1 MSIRVAREFQHR
13 WSCFFATSY
22 TLELELFDN
31 FLFRRLGERP
41 LNATVLCDFDRL
53 AHRLADIAAEDARLL
68 QRANR
73 DYLLRGVALAR
84 SFHPKTYF
92 FASETEGVLLVGSGN
107 LSLRGIEEG
116 HEVFARFTSAQPEG
130 LATLRGWR
138 DWAEALVERID
149 DLPLRK
155 RWLDLKER
163 THEWLPGPS
172 DGSHFLSNLERSFLD
187 QFGERFTG
195 VPDELH
201 VTAPFYDRDARA
213 LRLLLERVAPKQLYL
228 YLGAGTSVD
237 GGKLANVL
245 KSFSGDV
252 QLASYEPNEFV
263 HAKLV
268 GAVTGEAGL
277 LLSGSPNLSLAAFTA
292 SLARDSYSNVEAAVI
307 AEPPAELLRRAFL
320 PPEFT
325 LTPVTLASVS
335 ELKYRDDA
343 PEVGLPLRLLSAR
356 PTKDAIEIVYN
367 GDASGE
373 VYLTG
378 GLEPRLIGGGRTT
391 GPLNLPEGGALV
403 WLCDVTGSQI
413 SNKVVLDDPV
423 ALSAWLEKHERRE
436 GPAGIDPP
444 SFDEPIDALLFRL
457 HQECIFDIDETP
469 AAERARRLASEEGGD
484 SVSWDFLEELT
495 KEELRLDPRLDRY
508 PRGSTSWVSDED
520 DLIGLLKLMLGRTPE
535 ERHLKPVAPP
545 AAPPGEGTGV
555 KWTPEQKL
563 QVRVNNVLQRWCG
576 ALNDPRFI
584 WIDRYAPVRNYSAL
598 LLGLAECWEQEFLPC
613 DRLTRLLETLFTGF
627 VASERAPG
635 YLLGL
640 SNDDCAQALDR
651 LPREARLIGGALC
664 YCLLRNEANWSEI
677 VFRLQPFLKTALTLG
692 VIEVGEETP
701 ALAKRLVGEHRSEAA
716 ISDRLRFASTYT
728 DNPHWCQQQEDELG
742 FRDVRLSDE
751 PGAPK
756 YAIRLE
762 VDGATFADAALV
774 SLVRQAL
781 DYRKAQG
788 VAIKLPDTRL
798 SVYLG
803 DPVYAMR
810 NGVTYASREPVDAD
824 RLQSLERRGIG
835 FDGILTLE
843 AAMPA

>member
-1 MSIRVAREFQHR
+1 VSIRVAREFQHR
-13 WSCFFATSY
+13 WSCFFATSF

-53 AHRLADIAAEDARLL
+53 AYRLAEIPAEDVRLL

-92 FASETEGVLLVGSGN
+92 FANDKEGVLLVGSGN

-116 HEVFARFTSAQPEG
+116 HEVFARFTSTQPDG

-138 DWAEALVERID
+138 DWVEALVERID

-163 THEWLPGPS
+163 THEWLPGPR
-172 DGSHFLSNLERSFLD
+172 DGSRFLTNLDQSFLD
-187 QFGERFTG
+187 QFSERLPG
-195 VPDELH
+195 APDELH
-201 VTAPFYDRDARA
+201 VTAPFYDRDAEA
-213 LRLLLERVAPKQLYL
+213 LRRLLERVAPNQLHL
-228 YLGAGTSVD
+228 YLGGGTNVD
-237 GGKLANVL
+237 GGKLASVL
-245 KSFSGDV
+245 EAFPGDV
-252 QLASYEPNEFV
+252 QLASYEPSEFV

-268 GAVTGEAGL
+268 GAVTGEQGL
-277 LLSGSPNLSLAAFTA
+277 LLSGSPNLSLAAFA
-292 SLARDSYSNVEAAVI
+292 GSLAKHSYANIEAAVI
-307 AEPPAELLRRAFL
+307 AEPPADLLRRVFL
-320 PPEFT
+320 PPGFS
-325 LTPVTLASVS
+325 LTPLTLASVN
-335 ELKYRDDA
+335 ELEYRDDPPA
-343 PEVGLPLRLLSAR
+343 VGLPLRLLSAR
-356 PTKDAIEIVYN
+356 PTKDAIEVAYSGGAT
-367 GDASGE
+367 GDI
-373 VYLTG
+373 YLTAG
-378 GLEPRLIGGGRTT
+378 PEPRVIVGSTTT
-391 GPLNLPEGGALV
+391 GPLVLPQGGALV
-403 WLCDVTGSQI
+403 WLCDVGGTQL

-423 ALSAWLEKHERRE
+423 ALSAWLEEHERRE

-444 SFDEPIDALLFRL
+444 SFNEPIGALLLRL

-508 PRGSTSWVSDED
+508 PRGTTSWVSDED
-520 DLIGLLKLMLGRTPE
+520 DLIVLLKLMLDRTPA
-535 ERHLKPVAPP
+535 ERQLKPVAPP
-545 AAPPGEGTGV
+545 PSPPGGGTGV

-598 LLGLAECWEQEFLPC
+598 LLGLVECCEQEFLTR
-613 DRLTRLLETLFTGF
+613 DRLTRLVEILFTSF

-640 SNDDCAQALDR
+640 SDDDRGQALGR
-651 LPREARLIGGALC
+651 LPREARLLGGALC
-664 YCLLRNEANWSEI
+664 YCLLRSEAAWSEV
-677 VFRLQPFLKTALTLG
+677 VFRLQPFLKSALTLG
-692 VIEVGEETP
+692 VVEVGKETP
-701 ALAKRLVGEHRSEAA
+701 ALVKRLVGEQRSEAA

-728 DNPHWCQQQEDELG
+728 DNLHWCQQQEHELG
-742 FRDVRLSDE
+742 FTDVRLSDE

-762 VDGATFADAALV
+762 VDGATLAEAALV

-781 DYRKAQG
+781 DYRKARG
-788 VAIKLPDTRL
+788 VAIKLPDARL

-803 DPVYAMR
+803 DPVYAIK
-810 NGVTYASREPVDAD
+810 NGATYASREPVDAG

-835 FDGILTLE
+835 FDRILKVQATMS
-843 AAMPA
+843 A